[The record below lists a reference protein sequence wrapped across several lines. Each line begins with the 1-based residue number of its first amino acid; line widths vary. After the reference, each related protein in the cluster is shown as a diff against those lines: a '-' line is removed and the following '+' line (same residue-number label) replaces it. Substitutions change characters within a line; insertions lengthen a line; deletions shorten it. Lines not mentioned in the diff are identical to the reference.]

1 MTKNII
7 QDECE
12 IIRQN
17 CEYTAEA
24 HHISARNSRNLAFWL
39 QLIPTLIAA
48 GSAGLVVGQVIP
60 IWWGWAT
67 LLSALISA
75 FANVA
80 NPLEDYYKHLIAAK
94 SFVVLKHDVRYA
106 KDTQLKMM
114 KKTEFNLVV
123 DLLHNR
129 YGELVRNAPIT
140 DDKVFE
146 QARKRIQSGIYKPDK
161 S

>member
-1 MTKNII
+1 MTKNTK
-7 QDECE
+7 DECE

-17 CEYTAEA
+17 CEYTAEV
-24 HHISARNSRNLAFWL
+24 HHICARNSKRLAFWL

-48 GSAGLVVGQVIP
+48 GSAGLVVGQIIP

-80 NPLEDYYKHLIAAK
+80 NPLEDYYKHLMAAK
-94 SFVVLKHDVRYA
+94 SFVVLKQDARYA
-106 KDTQLKMM
+106 KDTQSKMM
-114 KKTEFNLVV
+114 GREEFNLVV
-123 DLLHNR
+123 DSLHNR

-140 DDKVFE
+140 DNKVFE
-146 QARKRIQSGIYKPDK
+146 QARKRVKSGIHNPDE